1 MMGMCNNQF
10 IIQYLLEVDK
20 VELFVVGNF
29 VKQVLFLRV
38 LYQIDF
44 CEEMLIVFQLDLRKL
59 YINEC
64 VC

>member
-20 VELFVVGNF
+20 VELFVVGNL